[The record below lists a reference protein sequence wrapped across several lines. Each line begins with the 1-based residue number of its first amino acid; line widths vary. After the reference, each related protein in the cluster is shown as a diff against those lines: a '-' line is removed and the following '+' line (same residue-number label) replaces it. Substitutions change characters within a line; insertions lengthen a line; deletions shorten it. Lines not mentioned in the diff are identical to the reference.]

1 MKKTIKYLMLTLVA
15 VFACVAI
22 SSCSKDDDDPDKG
35 IGNYYVQLVG
45 VETNCIDATTGNNMA
60 DNFKSGWISANKADA
75 QGRKT
80 IGKTDNE
87 TARTWFNQNIN
98 ALVQAFDEMYRGKN
112 LLPENGYIRYYYF
125 SLGSDASYGGANEN
139 AIIEVSNSGAI
150 KR

>member
-22 SSCSKDDDDPDKG
+22 SSCSKDDDDPNKG
-35 IGNYYVQLVG
+35 LGNYYVHSTG
-45 VETNCIDATTGNNMA
+45 VETNCVDATGHNLA
-60 DNFKSGWISANKADA
+60 DIFKSGWITENKADS
-75 QGRKT
+75 QGKKT

-87 TARTWFNQNIN
+87 TARTWFNQYIN
-98 ALVQAFDEMYRGKN
+98 ALVQNADEEFRGKN
-112 LLPENGYIRYYYF
+112 LLPENGYVRYYF